1 MDHEL
6 VGGFLIAFGSVHTH
20 RGVLSAVAKWPY
32 AYFFIHVAG
41 ATMQRQSFSR
51 SRAKVRS
58 YLTRA
63 SWLSFTVGVFL
74 HGLFTVRPLEHRR
87 LLIKGKAAADRVLRR
102 NRYRSIIVIHMKS
115 RILLHMKVVAFNWV
129 SLAAQSLP
137 AEEYKDF
144 GKDRLNNSP
153 RHGEWVEI
161 KSGDHTIKAFVVYPE
176 RKDKA
181 PAVLVIQE
189 IFGLTDWLRSMC
201 DELAENGVI
210 AIAPDFL
217 NGQKFE
223 DADGASKATSAVT
236 QEQMKAVLGA
246 TSDYALKIPAC
257 NGTLA
262 VCGFCRGGGWAFA
275 YANENPKIKAAY
287 SFYGTAPDETSKVA
301 NIQCPVYGFYG
312 ENDERV
318 NATIPKAEE
327 LMKAAGKKYE
337 PVIYKGAGHGFM
349 RSGEP
354 SNPAVRETDRKAR
367 DEAWARWKKLLKQLR

>member
-1 MDHEL
+1 MKQILIVLSCIL
-6 VGGFLIAFGSVHTH
+6 VGQTIS
-20 RGVLSAVAKWPY
+20 
-32 AYFFIHVAG
+32 
-41 ATMQRQSFSR
+41 
-51 SRAKVRS
+51 
-58 YLTRA
+58 
-63 SWLSFTVGVFL
+63 
-74 HGLFTVRPLEHRR
+74 
-87 LLIKGKAAADRVLRR
+87 
-102 NRYRSIIVIHMKS
+102 
-115 RILLHMKVVAFNWV
+115 
-129 SLAAQSLP
+129 

-144 GKDRLNNSP
+144 GKDRLNSSP
-153 RHGEWVEI
+153 RHGEWVDI
-161 KSGDHTIKAFVVYPE
+161 KSGDRTIKAFVVYPE

-236 QEQMKAVLGA
+236 QDQIKAVLDA
-246 TSDYALKIPAC
+246 TADYALKIPAC
-257 NGTLA
+257 TGTLA
-262 VCGFCRGGGWAFA
+262 VCGFCRGGGWAFR
-275 YANENPKIKAAY
+275 YANVNSKLKAAY
-287 SFYGTAPDETSKVA
+287 SFYGTPPESPEQVV
-301 NIQCPVYGFYG
+301 NIPCPVYGFYG

-318 NATIPKAEE
+318 NAGIPKAEE

-354 SNPAVRETDRKAR
+354 NNPNVREGDKKACE
-367 DEAWARWKKLLKQLR
+367 DAWARWKALLKQL